1 MDERRAQD
9 TELLLNTREGV
20 LHIDHRLKRAG
31 HRYKRIIFLQP
42 DMVFDSRGN
51 AYMVEVNTQGYMI
64 GNLHKQFFELYAAR
78 RNLGAQFRRNSDAI
92 L

>member
-1 MDERRAQD
+1 
-9 TELLLNTREGV
+9 
-20 LHIDHRLKRAG
+20 
-31 HRYKRIIFLQP
+31 
-42 DMVFDSRGN
+42 MVFDSRGN

-78 RNLGAQFRRNSDAI
+78 RNFGAQFRRAIPTRFRRNSDAI

>member
-1 MDERRAQD
+1 
-9 TELLLNTREGV
+9 
-20 LHIDHRLKRAG
+20 
-31 HRYKRIIFLQP
+31 
-42 DMVFDSRGN
+42 MVFDSRGN

-78 RNLGAQFRRNSDAI
+78 RNLARNSDAIPTQFRRNSDAI